1 MLLLLD
7 WPETLKEL
15 ETSEKGQNFKQKLVE
30 ERWLLYLVSSF
41 RIKELRGAK
50 ILFHLKNEYICAYI
64 CIYAH
69 IYVYMHVKLK
79 TSQGLERFLTLSYGP
94 SFIESKTGSLCNNH
108 HLLFHGYM

>member
-15 ETSEKGQNFKQKLVE
+15 ETSEKGQNFKQNLVE

-50 ILFHLKNEYICAYI
+50 ILFHLKN
-64 CIYAH
+64 
-69 IYVYMHVKLK
+69 MHVKLK